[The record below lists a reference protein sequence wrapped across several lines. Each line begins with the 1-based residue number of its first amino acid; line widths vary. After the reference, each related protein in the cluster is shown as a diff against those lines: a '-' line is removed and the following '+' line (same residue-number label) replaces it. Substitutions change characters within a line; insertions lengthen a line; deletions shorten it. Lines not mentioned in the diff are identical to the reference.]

1 MKTEIYKFPM
11 NGPEDLSG
19 LRSLVEDGT
28 VIPNEIVAI
37 IAKTEGNGNVN
48 GHSSEDWCGC
58 GYWDIGCK
66 INCFGKEQGGK
77 IMGGMGIGLVAV
89 GAIAYLILRR
99 KTS

>member
-1 MKTEIYKFPM
+1 MKIEIYKFPM

-48 GHSSEDWCGC
+48 DFTRGSVSYTHLTLPTICS
-58 GYWDIGCK
+58 
-66 INCFGKEQGGK
+66 
-77 IMGGMGIGLVAV
+77 V
-89 GAIAYLILRR
+89 
-99 KTS
+99 